1 MARTSTRAAAQGI
14 SANISKIAAQEA
26 ASDDDDMDITLVGPS
41 DQEEDE
47 EHFYDPLFHCDDDDS
62 SEDEED
68 QEEEEE
74 EQEEE
79 DGPVVV
85 PAKRKR
91 SSRAISESA
100 NSEPESRL
108 ITYTIA
114 MFTAAQLKKAK
125 SSRGP
130 PKSDFF
136 KLLSDADWPACKAQ
150 LRSKLRT
157 MLELEIP

>member
-1 MARTSTRAAAQGI
+1 MAPTSTRAAAQGI

-100 NSEPESRL
+100 DSEPESR
-108 ITYTIA
+108 
-114 MFTAAQLKKAK
+114 TAAQLKKAK

-157 MLELEIP
+157 MLESEVIP